1 MPSLPSN
8 SKKVVWKG
16 VHFVLFERIYSRKEM
31 LKSFPGYF
39 FGAFRCILRDCV
51 FFFLFLSV
59 DGIWTND
66 FKSFQGLARN
76 GWIHLFTY
84 KDS

>member
-1 MPSLPSN
+1 MPSLLSN

-16 VHFVLFERIYSRKEM
+16 VNFALFERIYSRKEM
-31 LKSFPGYF
+31 LK
-39 FGAFRCILRDCV
+39 AFLAIPCRCILRDCA
-51 FFFLFLSV
+51 FHSLSF

-66 FKSFQGLARN
+66 FSFQGLATN